1 MTPIERKIA
10 AVEERHASQAEA
22 HDGMDSQ
29 EHVIKED
36 GTRWGRLTYG
46 ESVFELPGN
55 GGDPVQEMIRQVLD
69 EEPKPDDLPA
79 GAAELWDLLKHVS
92 DSV

>member
-1 MTPIERKIA
+1 MTAIERKVA
-10 AVEERHASQAEA
+10 ALEARHASQATA
-22 HDGMDSQ
+22 HGGIAPR

-46 ESVFELPGN
+46 ESVFELPDN
-55 GGDPVQEMIRQVLD
+55 GGDPVQEMIRRDLD
-69 EEPKPDDLPA
+69 GEPKPDDLPA
-79 GAAELWDLLKHVS
+79 SAAELWDLFKHVS

>member
-10 AVEERHASQAEA
+10 ALEERHASQA
-22 HDGMDSQ
+22 DGTRRHSDSR
-29 EHVIKED
+29 EHVIKEG

-55 GGDPVQEMIRQVLD
+55 GGDPVQEMIRRGSRRGA
-69 EEPKPDDLPA
+69 EAGRPA
-79 GAAELWDLLKHVS
+79 SRRG
-92 DSV
+92 